1 MLFRSGDT
9 GSNFLG
15 YSLSVI
21 SIMGVAKTYTAI
33 VIVAPLIVLAL
44 PVFDTL
50 LAVVR
55 RIIKGKNLKAIIEPD
70 AGHLHHKMLQKG
82 FTQRQAV
89 LIMYAISAVF
99 GMFAVILL
107 DSGIWK
113 ALSFA
118 IMIVL
123 IIALG
128 YKEFFKVKLLSSDD
142 HEEQNVEHEEV
153 NNVEDIEKYRKR
165 S

>member
-1 MLFRSGDT
+1 
-9 GSNFLG
+9 
-15 YSLSVI
+15 
-21 SIMGVAKTYTAI
+21 
-33 VIVAPLIVLAL
+33 
-44 PVFDTL
+44 
-50 LAVVR
+50 
-55 RIIKGKNLKAIIEPD
+55 
-70 AGHLHHKMLQKG
+70 
-82 FTQRQAV
+82 
-89 LIMYAISAVF
+89 MYAISAVF

-128 YKEFFKVKLLSSDD
+128 YKEFFKVKLLASDD
-142 HEEQNVEHEEV
+142 REEQNVEHEEV
-153 NNVEDIEKYRKR
+153 SEEINNVEDIEKYRKR